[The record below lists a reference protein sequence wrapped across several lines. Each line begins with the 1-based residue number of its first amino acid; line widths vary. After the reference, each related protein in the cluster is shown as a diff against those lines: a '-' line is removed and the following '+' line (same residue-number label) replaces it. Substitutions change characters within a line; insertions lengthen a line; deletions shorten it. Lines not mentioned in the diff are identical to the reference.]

1 MISSY
6 ISNRFEW
13 PSGEYRLDRT
23 LPTAGYHGAAVLYQ
37 LLRRWPVLVVS
48 TYGVLHYN

>member
-1 MISSY
+1 MIPPY
-6 ISNRFEW
+6 QSNIVEW

-48 TYGVLHYN
+48 TYGTQTYN